1 MNVIGDD
8 GVCRVYNYA
17 KIGKRY
23 VALTEGCR
31 FEHLFFRVQ
40 GVNGSTIRYE
50 SPKAY
55 YRKKND
61 EADKRDN
68 KDKKDNK
75 DKNSFMEKKNNY
87 NLLARWKSRRDKVIT
102 DFFQQDFAT
111 ADVDVSFEL
120 KN

>member
-40 GVNGSTIRYE
+40 GVNGSTIRFE

-61 EADKRDN
+61 ETDKRDN
-68 KDKKDNK
+68 KDKKDT
-75 DKNSFMEKKNNY
+75 NSFMEKKNNY

-102 DFFQQDFAT
+102 DFFQQDFAS

>member
-23 VALTEGCR
+23 VPLTEGCR

-61 EADKRDN
+61 EADK
-68 KDKKDNK
+68 KDT
-75 DKNSFMEKKNNY
+75 NSFMEKKNNY

-102 DFFQQDFAT
+102 DFFQQDFAS

>member
-61 EADKRDN
+61 E
-68 KDKKDNK
+68 KDNK
-75 DKNSFMEKKNNY
+75 DANSFMEKKNNY

-102 DFFQQDFAT
+102 DFFQQDFAS

>member
-23 VALTEGCR
+23 VALTGGCR

-61 EADKRDN
+61 EAD
-68 KDKKDNK
+68 NK
-75 DKNSFMEKKNNY
+75 DKNSFTEKKNNY

-102 DFFQQDFAT
+102 DFFQQDFAS

>member
-40 GVNGSTIRYE
+40 GVNGSTIRFE

-75 DKNSFMEKKNNY
+75 DKNSFTEKKNNY

>member
-23 VALTEGCR
+23 VPLTEGCR

-61 EADKRDN
+61 EADK
-68 KDKKDNK
+68 KDT
-75 DKNSFMEKKNNY
+75 NSFMEKKNNY

>member
-40 GVNGSTIRYE
+40 GVNGSTIRFE

-61 EADKRDN
+61 EADK
-68 KDKKDNK
+68 KDT
-75 DKNSFMEKKNNY
+75 NSFMEKKNNY